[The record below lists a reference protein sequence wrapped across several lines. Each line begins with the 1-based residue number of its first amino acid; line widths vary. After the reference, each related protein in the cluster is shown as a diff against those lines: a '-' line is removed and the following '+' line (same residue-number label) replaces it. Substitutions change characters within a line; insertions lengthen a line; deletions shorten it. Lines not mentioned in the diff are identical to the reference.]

1 MDLNTAWF
9 LLVGFLLAGYAVL
22 DGFDFGVGALHLF
35 HGEERDRRTALN
47 AIGPVWDANEVWL
60 LAGGAALFAAFPPVY
75 AAVFSGFYLALIL
88 LLFALIARA
97 VSLEFRGKVD
107 HPGWRK
113 AWDAAFF
120 AGSVLPPV
128 LLGTAFGNVLR
139 GLPVAADGMFP
150 AALLG
155 LLNPYSVLIG
165 VLTLSGFVLHGT
177 LYLAAKTE
185 RPLRDRLGSWA
196 LPAWAAFAAV
206 YLAAA
211 VATGLAAPALFRGKM
226 GSPLFWALLGLI
238 AFSVFSIPVA
248 VLRKEYPAAFFRSSA
263 VIVLTIGLAAAG
275 LYPRLVP
282 STLDPAFSL
291 TVYNASASPASLRAM
306 LVVAALGLPLVIAA
320 TVWIYR
326 VFRGKSSAGEPY

>member
-35 HGEERDRRTALN
+35 HREERDRRTALN

-75 AAVFSGFYLALIL
+75 AAVFSGFYLALML
-88 LLFALIARA
+88 LLFAMIARA
-97 VSLEFRGKVD
+97 ISLEFRGKVD

-120 AGSVLPPV
+120 AGSLLPPV
-128 LLGTAFGNVLR
+128 LLGTAFGNILR
-139 GLPVAADGMFP
+139 GLPVEADGTFRVT
-150 AALLG
+150 LLD
-155 LLNPYSVLIG
+155 LLNPYSVMVG
-165 VLTLSGFVLHGT
+165 VLTLSGFVLHGS

-185 RPLRDRLGSWA
+185 GAFRDRLGSWA
-196 LPAWAAFAAV
+196 LRGWVAFAV
-206 YLAAA
+206 LYVAAA
-211 VATGLAAPALFRGKM
+211 IATGMAAPGLFRGRM
-226 GSPLFWALLGLI
+226 GSPLFWVCLGLI
-238 AFSVFSIPVA
+238 AFKGFSIPVA
-248 VLRKEYPAAFFRSSA
+248 IRMKKFGGAFYHSSA
-263 VIVLTIGLAAAG
+263 IIVLTIGLAAFA

-282 STLDPAFSL
+282 STLDPALSL
-291 TVYNASASPASLRAM
+291 TVYNASSSPASLKAM
-306 LVVAALGLPLVIAA
+306 MVIAALGLPLVIGA

-326 VFRGKSSAGEPY
+326 VFRGKSGPEARY